1 VVTSEVKSPSGKL
14 TGWSNVGLTTRYQPG
29 WCARTLSRRCGGGI
43 DQRRLRE
50 VDAVHA
56 AAQLWSMLHGFVT
69 LELAGHSDH
78 IDDPIAHVLLPLG
91 THLLI
96 SLGDDPDRALNS
108 GADVIKALALGATA
122 VGIGRPYAYGLALG
136 GTGGIVHVLRS
147 VLAEADL
154 IMAVDG
160 YPTLADLTP
169 EALQRLA

>member
-96 SLGDDPDRALNS
+96 GLGDDPDRALNS
-108 GADVIKALALGATA
+108 GAAAMSTMFAMSPSSRA
-122 VGIGRPYAYGLALG
+122 
-136 GTGGIVHVLRS
+136 LRS
-147 VLAEADL
+147 
-154 IMAVDG
+154 
-160 YPTLADLTP
+160 P
-169 EALQRLA
+169 R